1 MYTTTLY
8 PCPCLH
14 AKVPL
19 VKKPSSLA
27 DAVYA
32 TVAWFDVFDQPILA
46 EEVHRFLFYRR
57 ALLAEVKLAL
67 YSHPRIQ
74 HSLGLFYL
82 RGRGSLV
89 MQRYQR
95 QLRTQQLWERA
106 LQFRWL
112 LRLIPFCRLIAV
124 GNSLAFGWPS
134 RESDIDLFVVTT
146 NTRLFTARSFLSIFT
161 HLLRVRRHGDRVAQ
175 RFCLSF
181 FTAESHQ
188 NLQPIAL
195 TAHDPYLA
203 FWIASIHPIMG
214 SAADFLR
221 HNDWVHTYFPNFTH
235 HPLQLVYTPPSR
247 FARVLEILSA
257 NPLGNL
263 IEYVLKHWQLRRAEK
278 KRKNQHETAVIIA
291 PHMLK
296 FHETDKRVQLLAAWE
311 ERLQKGMRV
320 TKKNTDTKVI
330 KSASAQKKATDTKK
344 RVVKK
349 AGGTKKVVQRK

>member
-161 HLLRVRRHGDRVAQ
+161 HLLRVRRHGDRA
-175 RFCLSF
+175 
-181 FTAESHQ
+181 
-188 NLQPIAL
+188 PDAL
-195 TAHDPYLA
+195 APLL
-203 FWIASIHPIMG
+203 
-214 SAADFLR
+214 DFLR